1 MVASHGVDK
10 TPHAVCL
17 VFENLK
23 VARGRKRVK
32 LWVEIKHLRFI
43 FVCLVNPHPP
53 AEEVATH
60 STEKLV

>member
-1 MVASHGVDK
+1 M
-10 TPHAVCL
+10 CL

-32 LWVEIKHLRFI
+32 LRVEIKHLRFI